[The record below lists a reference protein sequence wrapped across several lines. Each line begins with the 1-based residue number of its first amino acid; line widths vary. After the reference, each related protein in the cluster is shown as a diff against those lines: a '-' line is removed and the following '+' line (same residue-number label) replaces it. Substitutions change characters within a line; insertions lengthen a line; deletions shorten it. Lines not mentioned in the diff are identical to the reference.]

1 MELNKIIS
9 LLNRLNEI
17 NLSIENNNK
26 YEDSNKNNINI
37 RINNKEPLNKITEV
51 SNDENNKM
59 NTSKLNL
66 ESQISSSF
74 QGESKNKVTDSKL
87 IENTNNTYNI
97 LFN

>member
-1 MELNKIIS
+1 MKLIIS
-9 LLNRLNEI
+9 Q
-17 NLSIENNNK
+17 SQ
-26 YEDSNKNNINI
+26 NI

-74 QGESKNKVTDSKL
+74 QGESKNKVTDSKI
-87 IENTNNTYNI
+87 IENINNIYNI

>member
-1 MELNKIIS
+1 MLNK
-9 LLNRLNEI
+9 LNEI
-17 NLSIENNNK
+17 NLSIENINK

-74 QGESKNKVTDSKL
+74 QGETKNKVTDSKI
-87 IENTNNTYNI
+87 IENINNIYNI